1 MKPKKF
7 LVTSALPYANASLH
21 IGHIFESVITDIW
34 VRFQV
39 NHGNECHYFCA
50 SDAHGTPV
58 MLKAEELGISP
69 EQLIQNIQ
77 KEHLKSYSKYLIN
90 FSNFYSTHS
99 DENKT
104 FSEEIYQLAQ
114 NNGLIYKKEIEQFFD
129 SEKLMFL
136 SDRFIKGICP
146 QCGAEDQYGDSC
158 GVCGA
163 TYSPQDLVKPKS
175 TLTNTAPILKTT
187 EHIFFK
193 LPEKTEFLKNF
204 IKNLEIQT
212 PVKNKLKEWTS
223 NMLKDWDISRDSPYF
238 GFKIP
243 NEQDKYFYVWLDAPI
258 GYFASIK
265 DWANKHSFNL
275 EDIINSDSEYELI
288 HFIGKDISYFH
299 ALFWP
304 ALLDCTHYLQPSQ
317 INVHGFLTING
328 EKMSKSLGT
337 GILADEFC
345 KKYDGELLRYFF
357 ASKFNNT
364 VDDID
369 FNEDDFIQK
378 INSDIVG
385 KYLNIASR
393 VSKFIEENNS
403 FLSDSIDKNLYDYL
417 VSESN
422 HVFKLYD
429 AKQFSKAI
437 SHIMRLTDD
446 VNKYINEKKPW
457 KLEGDEKYQVA
468 SSAMNGF
475 RVISKLLNPILPN
488 LTKSSLK
495 LFNDDNFLFK
505 SIEKPILGNK
515 INIYKPLMYRL
526 DNGK

>member
-69 EQLIQNIQ
+69 EQHIQNIQ

-158 GVCGA
+158 GACGA

-175 TLTNTAPILKTT
+175 TLTNTDPILKTT

-204 IKNLEIQT
+204 IKNLEIQI

-328 EKMSKSLGT
+328 EKIALFRHLNSVYAMTTQCPHPVIFRGPLTITQDRNFVLFANLGILLCSTTTKKSL
-337 GILADEFC
+337 F
-345 KKYDGELLRYFF
+345 R
-357 ASKFNNT
+357 
-364 VDDID
+364 
-369 FNEDDFIQK
+369 K
-378 INSDIVG
+378 IG
-385 KYLNIASR
+385 
-393 VSKFIEENNS
+393 
-403 FLSDSIDKNLYDYL
+403 
-417 VSESN
+417 
-422 HVFKLYD
+422 HVFKVPC
-429 AKQFSKAI
+429 KTPHQETENF
-437 SHIMRLTDD
+437 
-446 VNKYINEKKPW
+446 
-457 KLEGDEKYQVA
+457 QC
-468 SSAMNGF
+468 MNVLIF
-475 RVISKLLNPILPN
+475 R
-488 LTKSSLK
+488 TH
-495 LFNDDNFLFK
+495 
-505 SIEKPILGNK
+505 
-515 INIYKPLMYRL
+515 
-526 DNGK
+526 GK